1 MNYQNLV
8 DKCKKAYKEKDLTS
22 AYEFW
27 GKIYDILDERLN
39 KFDIENDEERNK
51 CYQEFNKYMKQF
63 TDDEVYTI
71 TDYGKQQAYRKMELE
86 KTYNIL
92 DKSISLYELTKK
104 EEMKAL
110 EDFVSF
116 YEWCILKRETEKDKY
131 NIYDLQTNEIIDNDE
146 NNGNKTLCETI
157 LRLVDKALDY
167 ELNEK
172 EFETDEEY
180 NKYYESDYIQDLLS
194 IQEDYIY
201 ERKNELEK
209 QVKYE
214 EEKLKCCAYGKNDL
228 YYIESLY
235 DEIDELQERLDEM

>member
-104 EEMKAL
+104 EEMKW
-110 EDFVSF
+110 EETSF
-116 YEWCILKRETEKDKY
+116 HSMR
-131 NIYDLQTNEIIDNDE
+131 
-146 NNGNKTLCETI
+146 
-157 LRLVDKALDY
+157 
-167 ELNEK
+167 
-172 EFETDEEY
+172 
-180 NKYYESDYIQDLLS
+180 
-194 IQEDYIY
+194 
-201 ERKNELEK
+201 
-209 QVKYE
+209 
-214 EEKLKCCAYGKNDL
+214 
-228 YYIESLY
+228 
-235 DEIDELQERLDEM
+235 

>member
-22 AYEFW
+22 AYKFW
-27 GKIYDILDERLN
+27 EKIYDILDERLN

-110 EDFVSF
+110 ENFMSF
-116 YEWCILKRETEKDKY
+116 YEWCILKSETDEDKY
-131 NIYDLQTNEIIDNDE
+131 NIYDLQTNCIIDEDE
-146 NNGNKTLCETI
+146 ENKENKTLNETI
-157 LRLVDKALDY
+157 VRLVDRALDY
-167 ELNEK
+167 ELYEGSENLD
-172 EFETDEEY
+172 DEEY
-180 NKYYESDYIQDLLS
+180 EELMNSKYIKDLYK
-194 IQEDYIY
+194 IQEDYY
-201 ERKNELEK
+201 EELKEELTKELE
-209 QVKYE
+209 YL
-214 EEKLKCCAYGKNDL
+214 EKRLDCCAYGKSD
-228 YYIESLY
+228 
-235 DEIDELQERLDEM
+235 LQEIKNLKWKINNLESRC